1 MVIHEDLSKSPK
13 SNWPSRMT
21 NMLNHKIDIVQ
32 ADQPHTIQT
41 HKWLV
46 HKNTRVRKKQNAL
59 SIY

>member
-46 HKNTRVRKKQNAL
+46 HKNT
-59 SIY
+59 